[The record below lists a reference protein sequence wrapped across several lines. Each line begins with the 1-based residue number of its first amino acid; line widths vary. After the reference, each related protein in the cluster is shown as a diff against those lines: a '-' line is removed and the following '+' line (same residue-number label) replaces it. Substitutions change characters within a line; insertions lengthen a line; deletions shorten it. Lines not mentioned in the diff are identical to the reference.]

1 MPKPKN
7 VEESGQV
14 LEVPS
19 ERLQR
24 QPITVSYSQAK
35 QLAKREM
42 TEKQAE
48 HVKKLVEA
56 NRKRWEEKKQA
67 KEQAMQEEVKQQVK
81 QAEEA
86 KKRHEVQEVVVLPK
100 RVYKSKKQVVY
111 ESEEEEEEQ
120 PEPVKPKKQII
131 KQAEKHI
138 EAIQKIDAVIKQS
151 TPQNRYLSMLR
162 F

>member
-14 LEVPS
+14 LEVQS

-67 KEQAMQEEVKQQVK
+67 KEQAIQEEVKRQVE
-81 QAEEA
+81 QAEGA

-120 PEPVKPKKQII
+120 PEPVKPKQKII